1 VVLMNKFSLNV
12 FICISLFSD
21 YLIAYPTQDASK
33 EDTYIGQQFVISKN
47 FSSGRN
53 ISSKGQ
59 VFYFIASD
67 AYRTMQARKFQDWSF
82 AEVDTRNIYRVLKN
96 DSVRIVGTKF
106 SGNILE
112 VKLLS
117 GSDKGKNYFAIK
129 DEIEK
134 NFLSL
139 EIDETT

>member
-1 VVLMNKFSLNV
+1 MNKFSLNV

-112 VKLLS
+112 VQLLS

>member
-1 VVLMNKFSLNV
+1 MNKFSLNV

>member
-1 VVLMNKFSLNV
+1 MNKFSLNV

-21 YLIAYPTQDASK
+21 YLMAYPTQDASK

>member
-1 VVLMNKFSLNV
+1 MNKFSLNV

-67 AYRTMQARKFQDWSF
+67 AYRTMQARKFQDWSY

-112 VKLLS
+112 VQLLS

>member
-1 VVLMNKFSLNV
+1 MNKFSLNV

-21 YLIAYPTQDASK
+21 YLIAYPTHDASI

>member
-1 VVLMNKFSLNV
+1 M
-12 FICISLFSD
+12 
-21 YLIAYPTQDASK
+21 
-33 EDTYIGQQFVISKN
+33 
-47 FSSGRN
+47 
-53 ISSKGQ
+53 
-59 VFYFIASD
+59 
-67 AYRTMQARKFQDWSF
+67 
-82 AEVDTRNIYRVLKN
+82 DTRNIYRVLKN

>member
-1 VVLMNKFSLNV
+1 MNKFSLNV

-21 YLIAYPTQDASK
+21 YLIAYPTHDASI

-112 VKLLS
+112 VQLLS

>member
-1 VVLMNKFSLNV
+1 M
-12 FICISLFSD
+12 
-21 YLIAYPTQDASK
+21 AYPTQDASK

>member
-1 VVLMNKFSLNV
+1 MNKFSLNV
-12 FICISLFSD
+12 FICISIFSD

-112 VKLLS
+112 VQLLS

>member
-1 VVLMNKFSLNV
+1 MNKFSLNV

-21 YLIAYPTQDASK
+21 YLIAYPTQDSSK

-112 VKLLS
+112 VQLLS

>member
-1 VVLMNKFSLNV
+1 MNKFSLNV

-67 AYRTMQARKFQDWSF
+67 AYRTMQARKFQDWSY
-82 AEVDTRNIYRVLKN
+82 AEVDTRNIYRVLK
-96 DSVRIVGTKF
+96 K
-106 SGNILE
+106 
-112 VKLLS
+112 
-117 GSDKGKNYFAIK
+117 
-129 DEIEK
+129 
-134 NFLSL
+134 
-139 EIDETT
+139 